1 MKQTVEEAAREAR
14 MASAETLTTYGT
26 HTSLDDFTY
35 LSHDEIA
42 EAGFKSG
49 AEWQAKQAPWISVK
63 ERLPKEGQ
71 KVFVL
76 VMCYG
81 TPCIREEKFCRNS
94 NLDKKGMWIHG
105 NSIVLAWFP
114 IPSFDEILEANKDVL
129 ERIKEKGN

>member
-1 MKQTVEEAAREAR
+1 MKQTIEEAAREAR

-42 EAGFKSG
+42 EAAFIKG
-49 AEWQAKQAPWISVK
+49 AEWQAKQSPWISV
-63 ERLPKEGQ
+63 EEQLPEEGQ

-129 ERIKEKGN
+129 ERIKEKGE

>member
-1 MKQTVEEAAREAR
+1 MRQAVEEAARENILFNHR
-14 MASAETLTTYGT
+14 TVDRTLSGKD
-26 HTSLDDFTY
+26 LAKFGEMN
-35 LSHDEIA
+35 LIQ
-42 EAGFKSG
+42 G
-49 AEWQAKQAPWISVK
+49 AEWHAKQSPWISV
-63 ERLPKEGQ
+63 EEQLPEEGQ

-114 IPSFDEILEANKDVL
+114 IPSFDEILEANRDVL
-129 ERIKEKGN
+129 ERIKEKGD